1 MSFFR
6 TPIIQNEVDQLVN
19 LYIAE
24 GENLRDALYSADKY
38 LDEKIVG
45 APVVVLYHEMKKE
58 IKIRLTEI

>member
-24 GENLRDALYSADKY
+24 GENLRDALHSADKY
-38 LDEKIVG
+38 LDEKIVD
-45 APVVVLYHEMKKE
+45 APVVVLFHEMKKE
-58 IKIRLTEI
+58 IKMRLTEI